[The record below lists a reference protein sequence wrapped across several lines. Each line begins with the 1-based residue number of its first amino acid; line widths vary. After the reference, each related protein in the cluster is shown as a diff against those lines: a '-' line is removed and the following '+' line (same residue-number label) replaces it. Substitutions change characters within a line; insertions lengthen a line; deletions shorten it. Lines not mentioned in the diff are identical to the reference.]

1 MTVYEDPHAWLRPF
15 YVAVRSQPP
24 FATFAPA
31 IQFDQLVEAVGR
43 EHPSK
48 AATMREW
55 SVGMQHGTLLH
66 LASTYDQHETAA
78 PFELWQVRKAIRQL
92 RCIAVYLPKGVDLG

>member
-1 MTVYEDPHAWLRPF
+1 MSVLSDPHRWLYP
-15 YVAVRSQPP
+15 YYDALRSHPA

-31 IQFDQLVEAVGR
+31 IQFEQLVEAVAR

-55 SVGMQHGTLLH
+55 SVAAQHGLLLH
-66 LASTYDQHETAA
+66 LAAMHD
-78 PFELWQVRKAIRQL
+78 
-92 RCIAVYLPKGVDLG
+92 